1 MGWLFIAITIL
12 GTVYGQ
18 LVLKWQMDRAGALPA
33 ATGERVEFLL
43 GLLINPW
50 IISVWV
56 AAAIAALAWM
66 AALTRFELGDA
77 YPFIGLTF
85 VTTLIASAVL
95 FGEELT
101 VLKVLGTL
109 VVVAGVVI
117 ASQG

>member
-1 MGWLFIAITIL
+1 MGWLFIAITVL

-18 LVLKWQMDRAGALPA
+18 LVLKWQVSRAGALPSG
-33 ATGERVEFLL
+33 TGERMEFLL
-43 GLLINPW
+43 GLLLNPW
-50 IISVWV
+50 VISVWV

-66 AALTRFELGDA
+66 VALPRFELGHA
-77 YPFIGLTF
+77 YPFVGLAF
-85 VTTLIASAVL
+85 VTTLVASAAL

-109 VVVAGVVI
+109 LVVAGVVI